1 MEKMKKIKIII
12 GLFYLTILFVFL
24 LYLFKNF
31 SIDELTSYRFIKENS
46 EYFFNLRETNLILIS
61 LIFIIFTVFF
71 IFMLGFGSPIALLGG
86 FIFGKWFGTLIVVL
100 SLTIGATLLYIFSNY
115 FLKDLIKDK
124 FLHKYYNLEA
134 KFKKNELVYFILFR
148 FIGLVPFQISNI
160 IPVLF
165 NVTTRN
171 YFIGTLLGIM
181 PAIFIMVSLGSGI
194 DSIIKQNEVAPSFL
208 TLISSPEIYNPIL
221 GFILIFFIVFLS
233 KKKFS

>member
-100 SLTIGATLLYIFSNY
+100 SLTIGATLFYIFSNY

-148 FIGLVPFQISNI
+148 FIGLVPFQIANI

-181 PAIFIMVSLGSGI
+181 PSIFIIVSLGSGI

>member
-1 MEKMKKIKIII
+1 MEKTKKIKIII

>member
-1 MEKMKKIKIII
+1 MEKAKKIKIII
-12 GLFYLTILFVFL
+12 GLFYLTTLFVFL
-24 LYLFKNF
+24 FYLFKQF
-31 SIDELTSYRFIKENS
+31 SIDELTSYSFIKENN
-46 EYFFNLRETNLILIS
+46 EYFFHLRETNLILIS
-61 LIFIIFTVFF
+61 LIFIIFTIFF

-100 SLTIGATLLYIFSNY
+100 GLAIGATLIYIFANY

-148 FIGLVPFQISNI
+148 FIGLVPFQIANI

-165 NVTTRN
+165 NVTIRN
-171 YFIGTLLGIM
+171 YFIGTLLGVM
-181 PAIFIMVSLGSGI
+181 PAIFVMVSLGSGI
-194 DSIIKQNEVAPSFL
+194 ESIIKQNEVAPSFL
-208 TLISSPEIYNPIL
+208 ALASSPEIYNPIL
-221 GFILIFFIVFLS
+221 GFILIFLIVFLS

>member
-1 MEKMKKIKIII
+1 MEKTKKIKIII

-31 SIDELTSYRFIKENS
+31 SINELTSYRFIKENS

-100 SLTIGATLLYIFSNY
+100 SLTIGATLFYIFSNY

-181 PAIFIMVSLGSGI
+181 PSIFIIVSLGSGI